1 MIRQI
6 FAKVKEHF
14 TKRGRKP
21 TPSATVKKSKPGAL
35 LTTSMMFNAS
45 SPRQRVKKGKMRHF
59 RSMHS
64 DAEGSL

>member
-21 TPSATVKKSKPGAL
+21 TPSPTVKKSGAIL
-35 LTTSMMFNAS
+35 ATSMMFNTS

-64 DAEGSL
+64 DTEGSL

>member
-21 TPSATVKKSKPGAL
+21 TPSATVKKVKSGAL
-35 LTTSMMFNAS
+35 LAAAMMTTPS
-45 SPRQRVKKGKMRHF
+45 SPRQRAKKGKMRHF

-64 DAEGSL
+64 DTEGSL